1 MGKRIYVTYCSGKK
15 DYSLRGTGKRVTPD
29 KLYTSERIQRFIK
42 KCKEKGVEWAIF
54 SDKYGIV
61 FPDDE
66 IAWYD
71 KHPIKVKPEEFKFL
85 VNNFIERLSGYDEI
99 WFYYNPGRF
108 HELYKRLIKEVKSR
122 GLNVKLFSHLSE
134 IR

>member
-1 MGKRIYVTYCSGKK
+1 MSKRIYVTYCSGKK
-15 DYSLRGTGKRVTPD
+15 DDSLRGTGKRVTPD
-29 KLYTSERIQRFIK
+29 KLYISERIQRFIK

-71 KHPIKVKPEEFKFL
+71 KHPSKVKPGEFKFL

-108 HELYKRLIKEVKSR
+108 HEVYRRLIEEVKSR
-122 GLNVKLFSHLSE
+122 GLNVRLFSHLSE

>member
-1 MGKRIYVTYCSGKK
+1 MGKRIYVTHCSGKK
-15 DYSLRGTGKRVTPD
+15 DDSLRGTGKMVTPD

-71 KHPIKVKPEEFKFL
+71 KHPSKVKQEEFKFL

-108 HELYKRLIKEVKSR
+108 HEVYRRLIEEVKSR